1 MAHEGVWGSE
11 KWPKSFTQCF
21 NGLLNTLQQVGPFSS
36 QHEMLSKC
44 GATLRTPDFFATLT
58 EQAKEDNRVGNQQ
71 DDYCKWGFQLSICT
85 VIPFTYFVSEALS
98 N

>member
-1 MAHEGVWGSE
+1 MRGFWGR
-11 KWPKSFTQCF
+11 KSVTQCF

-58 EQAKEDNRVGNQQ
+58 EQAKEDNRVGDQQ
-71 DDYCKWGFQLSICT
+71 DDYCKWGF
-85 VIPFTYFVSEALS
+85 PFTYFVSEALS